1 MAERLGDVIFEIGAD
16 ETKLERG
23 IRSAREKAKQLSGD
37 FGRLGKKIKGSLKG
51 ADFERL
57 GKQLTSVGKKL
68 TLGLTAP
75 LAGLGATA
83 TKAFIDFE
91 SSFAGVVKT
100 VDATEK
106 QLAVLSDG
114 FRQMA
119 KEIPVS
125 VNEINRI
132 GEAAGQLGIET
143 ENILGFT
150 RTMADLGATT
160 NLSSEQAAT
169 SLARL
174 ANITQMPQTSFDQL
188 GSTIVALGNNLAT
201 TESEIVE
208 FGLRLAG
215 AGSQVGLSE
224 AQILALGATLS
235 SVGINAEAGGTAI
248 SKVMIN
254 MASAV
259 QAGGK
264 DLEMFANVA
273 GKTAADFAKQFETD
287 AAGAIQS
294 FITGLGQ
301 MEERGGS
308 TLGILEEMGISEQR
322 MRDALL
328 RAAGAGDLL
337 NRSLEIGVRAWEEN
351 TALTKEAEVR
361 YKTLASQLTI
371 FWNNLKD
378 VAIELGG
385 SLAPALQSVLNL
397 SKPLIESLG
406 AAAKWF
412 AELPQ
417 PVQTTA
423 IVLAGVAAAIGPVAL
438 VTGHLTTAIIANM
451 AALKA
456 HNAALAASLV
466 TKGKFLTVLAGKAGL
481 VAAVGLAT
489 YGFTRWAMSA
499 SGADEA
505 IARWRGSIQQ
515 ANADAAE
522 SRTAIL
528 NLANALREQGIVVER
543 GTMTWEEYR
552 VALEDAW
559 RNTKSQQNEI
569 AQSLEKILK
578 PAKELEGKLA
588 ALKDQYGQAEILQ
601 VYGDEL
607 KRLAAL
613 YQEHGKEL
621 PPLVQH
627 YAALL
632 EPTQALTESQREL
645 ADRLKDLQALPQE
658 VAEKIAFLQRE
669 GFTAEQQLALLSGA
683 LDELKR
689 AAQEVGIQIP
699 ESAQNLIEFGEAAQT
714 AQEQFHKSMDKIG
727 ESIKGQ
733 AGEMGKL
740 IKNTDSWGK
749 SVIGLE
755 KKLKE
760 KLKTLAKL
768 EKQAAEIFKA
778 TGENIQGFQT
788 WAKGTSELRERIER
802 LSETLNAGRE
812 RMTAL
817 KERAD
822 ALKVSIEA
830 DERAFLDLQERIRKV
845 TGKELK
851 GFQKAADKVKD
862 SIDKKKGALVRV
874 QGEYDNLADVV
885 AASEGQLEH
894 LNETLDEHKNNLGDV
909 GEAAKG
915 MAKDHQEAIDEAAR
929 EAERLTRVWEETMGN
944 VVASISENL
953 TDALFEAKS
962 FADGMKQT
970 FKEMAKGLVQLLIA
984 QLFSPLRNMML
995 NLGNM
1000 LGSLFSGKGTGGLNF
1015 GNLFGGGGF
1024 SLAAEAAGAAGFGA
1038 IGGGAAGAGEAAGA
1052 GGFGAIGGGAKA
1064 LWSIMASNPITA
1076 AIAGA
1081 AALGF
1086 TLYRLFTQG
1095 PIEAGS
1101 KESLRDFDVGVSES
1115 SIKGFLPSVGL
1126 SKKQFEPIRKDI
1138 LSSPKFLED
1147 MLIPAAKAQ
1156 GKLEEL
1162 IASFSRLET
1171 SWGTFDLSGP
1181 LREAI
1186 ESGNFEAFNKAWE
1199 EVFSQSDR
1207 LVAQFG
1213 PDFIE
1218 VLGGTET
1225 GLGDAGE
1232 AASKYSEEI
1241 KNLAAASGVGVEHLD
1256 IFSAAMDSQKGIVG
1270 GLQEGMAGFL
1280 GTVVGFGETLRAET
1294 DLTDAQIQSL
1304 GWEMFGD
1311 QARKLAAS
1319 YEALDLE
1326 LPPLLQM
1333 ILDFG
1338 DAFNAFSDEVMM
1350 AAESVGV
1357 ASENMDTFNT
1367 AYLSGASTLGNLQER
1382 TAALS
1387 GQMAG
1392 LMSVLLENMD
1402 AAQANEV
1409 IWALFGDNITQVAQ
1423 EFITLGLEVPP
1434 FIQDMLD
1441 VGASVNAVSDEF
1453 IRMANAAKI
1462 AKEQWDAFARGR
1474 EKGAQSAKGVSD
1486 QAAFLVGE
1494 IGGWTEEN
1502 LPRFGDDIEA
1512 AQQLGWSEFGRQT
1525 QGIVS
1530 QLEAYRLDV
1539 PGLLRLVVDWGR
1551 DRGLLEG
1558 QNIPRP
1564 KLPTLP
1570 RASLPRSFHTPAS
1583 LPRSSRT
1590 SSRSVSSGSSS
1601 LASLSA
1607 SGLLPIQKAAEQL
1620 AQGQAEQVVP
1630 LLRSINQGIN
1640 PDEGVETRFLPRR
1653 TVVRREE
1660 VAEIVKDILI
1670 LDEGGVREVIRD
1682 IR

>member
-1 MAERLGDVIFEIGAD
+1 MPEFAGDVIFEIGTD
-16 ETKLERG
+16 ETKFARG
-23 IRSAREKAKQLSGD
+23 IRSAREKAQQLSGE
-37 FGRLGKKIKGSLKG
+37 FGKLGKKIESSLKG

-57 GKQLTSVGKKL
+57 GTQLTSVGKKL

-75 LAGLGATA
+75 IAAFGALTIKAFGDFDQAMTESTAIMGKLSDEMKNRMTDAAKEIAKQTTFSATEAAESFFFLASAGLSAEQSIAALPRVAKFAQAGAFDMARATDLLTDAQSALGLTVEDTA
-83 TKAFIDFE
+83 QNMENMNRVSDVLVKANTLANAKVEEFSEALTNRAGAALRLLNKDLE
-91 SSFAGVVKT
+91 EGVAVLGVFADQGIKGQRAGEQLSIVLRDLQTASLDNKEAFQAASVT
-100 VDATEK
+100 VFDQAGNLRNLADITDDLTRRLAPMTDEQKKAELAMLGFQDRSQAAILQLVGLGDQIRKYEEELRNAGGITEEVSEK
-106 QLAVLSDG
+106 QLEG
-114 FRQMA
+114 FNA
-119 KEIPVS
+119 KIKQLGNAITNLQIS
-125 VNEINRI
+125 I
-132 GEAAGQLGIET
+132 GEAGL
-143 ENILGFT
+143 LDFV
-150 RTMADLGATT
+150 ADLVK
-160 NLSSEQAAT
+160 
-169 SLARL
+169 SLTGFISR
-174 ANITQMPQTSFDQL
+174 
-188 GSTIVALGNNLAT
+188 
-201 TESEIVE
+201 
-208 FGLRLAG
+208 
-215 AGSQVGLSE
+215 LSE
-224 AQILALGATLS
+224 LNPAILKW
-235 SVGINAEAGGTAI
+235 GTVI
-248 SKVMIN
+248 
-254 MASAV
+254 
-259 QAGGK
+259 
-264 DLEMFANVA
+264 
-273 GKTAADFAKQFETD
+273 
-287 AAGAIQS
+287 
-294 FITGLGQ
+294 
-301 MEERGGS
+301 
-308 TLGILEEMGISEQR
+308 
-322 MRDALL
+322 
-328 RAAGAGDLL
+328 
-337 NRSLEIGVRAWEEN
+337 
-351 TALTKEAEVR
+351 
-361 YKTLASQLTI
+361 
-371 FWNNLKD
+371 
-378 VAIELGG
+378 
-385 SLAPALQSVLNL
+385 
-397 SKPLIESLG
+397 
-406 AAAKWF
+406 
-412 AELPQ
+412 
-417 PVQTTA
+417 
-423 IVLAGVAAAIGPVAL
+423 AGVAAAIGPVAL

-456 HNAALAASLV
+456 HNGALAASLV

-1311 QARKLAAS
+1311 QARELAAS
-1319 YEALDLE
+1319 YEALGLE

>member
-1 MAERLGDVIFEIGAD
+1 MANLDKSAAILKWGTVI
-16 ETKLERG
+16 
-23 IRSAREKAKQLSGD
+23 
-37 FGRLGKKIKGSLKG
+37 
-51 ADFERL
+51 
-57 GKQLTSVGKKL
+57 
-68 TLGLTAP
+68 
-75 LAGLGATA
+75 
-83 TKAFIDFE
+83 
-91 SSFAGVVKT
+91 AGVV
-100 VDATEK
+100 AAIG
-106 QLAVLSDG
+106 LAL
-114 FRQMA
+114 
-119 KEIPVS
+119 I
-125 VNEINRI
+125 
-132 GEAAGQLGIET
+132 
-143 ENILGFT
+143 
-150 RTMADLGATT
+150 
-160 NLSSEQAAT
+160 
-169 SLARL
+169 
-174 ANITQMPQTSFDQL
+174 
-188 GSTIVALGNNLAT
+188 
-201 TESEIVE
+201 
-208 FGLRLAG
+208 
-215 AGSQVGLSE
+215 
-224 AQILALGATLS
+224 ALGAMLPAITAIT
-235 SVGINAEAGGTAI
+235 GAITGAGGLT
-248 SKVMIN
+248 V
-254 MASAV
+254 
-259 QAGGK
+259 
-264 DLEMFANVA
+264 
-273 GKTAADFAKQFETD
+273 
-287 AAGAIQS
+287 
-294 FITGLGQ
+294 
-301 MEERGGS
+301 
-308 TLGILEEMGISEQR
+308 
-322 MRDALL
+322 
-328 RAAGAGDLL
+328 
-337 NRSLEIGVRAWEEN
+337 
-351 TALTKEAEVR
+351 ALTGVGGV
-361 YKTLASQLTI
+361 L
-371 FWNNLKD
+371 
-378 VAIELGG
+378 LG
-385 SLAPALQSVLNL
+385 PAGW
-397 SKPLIESLG
+397 I
-406 AAAKWF
+406 
-412 AELPQ
+412 
-417 PVQTTA
+417 
-423 IVLAGVAAAIGPVAL
+423 AAIGA
-438 VTGHLTTAIIANM
+438 
-451 AALKA
+451 
-456 HNAALAASLV
+456 
-466 TKGKFLTVLAGKAGL
+466 
-481 VAAVGLAT
+481 AT
-489 YGFTRWAMSA
+489 YALGSFL
-499 SGADEA
+499 DEHEW
-505 IARWRGSIQQ
+505 WR
-515 ANADAAE
+515 
-522 SRTAIL
+522 
-528 NLANALREQGIVVER
+528 REQLKTKHGAEKLNEELLELGIVVER
-543 GTMTWEEYR
+543 GELRIDQWGVKLTEAAQKAGILGEDFRRLSTDVESTGAASTESKNQFEELMAKISESSQKFVDFSNTTR
-552 VALEDAW
+552 DANIPVNAL
-559 RNTKSQQNEI
+559 TKSQE
-569 AQSLEKILK
+569 
-578 PAKELEGKLA
+578 
-588 ALKDQYGQAEILQ
+588 
-601 VYGDEL
+601 
-607 KRLAAL
+607 
-613 YQEHGKEL
+613 
-621 PPLVQH
+621 
-627 YAALL
+627 
-632 EPTQALTESQREL
+632 EL
-645 ADRLKDLQALPQE
+645 ASRLKDLQALPQK
-658 VAEKIAFLQRE
+658 VAEQIAFLERA
-669 GFTAEQQLALLSGA
+669 GFSAEQQFALLSGR
-683 LDELKR
+683 LDELVQASELVKLQIPDS
-689 AAQEVGIQIP
+689 AQE
-699 ESAQNLIEFGEAAQT
+699 LIEFGEAAQ
-714 AQEQFHKSMDKIG
+714 ASQEQFHKSMDKIG

-817 KERAD
+817 KERAE

-874 QGEYDNLADVV
+874 QGEYDNLADGV
-885 AASEGQLEH
+885 AASERQLEQI
-894 LNETLDEHKNNLGDV
+894 NETLDKHKNNLGDV
-909 GEAAKG
+909 GEAAKD
-915 MAKDHQEAIDEAAR
+915 MAKDHQEATDKAAR
-929 EAERLTRVWEETMGN
+929 EAERLNRVWEETMGN

-953 TDALFEAKS
+953 TDALFEAKN
-962 FADGMKQT
+962 FADGMKKT
-970 FKEMAKGLVQLLIA
+970 FKEMAKGLVQILIA
-984 QLFSPLRNMML
+984 ELFSPLRNMML
-995 NLGNM
+995 NLGKM

-1015 GNLFGGGGF
+1015 GNLFGGGGL
-1024 SLAAEAAGAAGFGA
+1024 SLADGAD
-1038 IGGGAAGAGEAAGA
+1038 GA
-1052 GGFGAIGGGAKA
+1052 GGFGAIGGAIGGAISGGAKA
-1064 LWSIMASNPITA
+1064 IWGFMASNPITA

-1081 AALGF
+1081 AALGLG
-1086 TLYRLFTQG
+1086 LYRLFTQG

-1101 KESLRDFDVGVSES
+1101 KETVRDFGVGVSES

-1311 QARKLAAS
+1311 QARELAAS
-1319 YEALDLE
+1319 YEALGLE

-1462 AKEQWDAFARGR
+1462 AKEQWDAFAKGR
-1474 EKGAQSAKGVSD
+1474 EKGAQSATGVSD
-1486 QAAFLVGE
+1486 RAAFLVGE

-1512 AQQLGWSEFGRQT
+1512 AQKLGWDVFGRQAQT
-1525 QGIVS
+1525 IVA
-1530 QLEAYRLDV
+1530 QLEAYRLPV
-1539 PGLLRLVVDWGR
+1539 PPLLRMVVDWGQ

-1558 QNIPRP
+1558 QDIPSP
-1564 KLPTLP
+1564 NLPTPPSPNLP
-1570 RASLPRSFHTPAS
+1570 TPPRTSLSRSFGG
-1583 LPRSSRT
+1583 SR
-1590 SSRSVSSGSSS
+1590 RSVSSGSSS

-1670 LDEGGVREVIRD
+1670 LDEGGVREVIRE